1 MSDKPV
7 FLYIKASCPFCRMAE
22 SLLTEKGV
30 AYDKVDISEVP
41 ERRDEMIERSGRKT
55 VPQVFI
61 QDQPVGGFDELAEL
75 ERSGRLDKL
84 LAE

>member
-1 MSDKPV
+1 MSDKPA

-22 SLLTEKGV
+22 SLLSEKGV

-41 ERRDEMIERSGRKT
+41 ERRDEMIERSGGRT

-61 QDQPVGGFDELAEL
+61 KNRPVGGFDELAEL
-75 ERSGRLDKL
+75 ERSGRLDAM
-84 LAE
+84 LAD